1 MSKRLAVEYAD
12 TCNFIVGCTGCE
24 LSSRGQN
31 ICWADKMFNRGKA
44 MNPQTWIH
52 NRQFIGD
59 VQFYRERLQKLNCK
73 IPRFYLNGMGDPFCP
88 DSPLIRDIPNW
99 LEVLS
104 AENEKHL
111 SQTEIY
117 WWHIIQALLKNP
129 QSHLVLLT
137 KWPENIPTDLPDLPN
152 LWIGTSSDGS
162 QVKRIKALW
171 ELDYPRKVLSLE
183 PIKGIISRYIFDEY
197 LRNIDWMIIGGLSTG
212 VHDFVPQRRG
222 YAEMYV
228 LKNMIDYCQ
237 GLNISVYTKLN
248 LYEFRGKRIPGWE
261 DFEPIKEFPNV

>member
-1 MSKRLAVEYAD
+1 MSKQLAVEYAD

-59 VQFYRERLQKLNCK
+59 VQFYRERLQKLDCK

-117 WWHIIQALLKNP
+117 WWHIIQALLNNP
-129 QSHLVLLT
+129 QSHLILLT

-152 LWIGTSSDGS
+152 LWVGASSGGSHYQRIKTLCDHPYGRKVISLEPYTGSLSDGS
-162 QVKRIKALW
+162 CENAIYMLRNKMYR
-171 ELDYPRKVLSLE
+171 RKVQ
-183 PIKGIISRYIFDEY
+183 GI
-197 LRNIDWMIIGGLSTG
+197 IIGGYSRKRIELGSDKCIQYILRHAKTCNIP
-212 VHDFVPQRRG
+212 V
-222 YAEMYV
+222 YV
-228 LKNMIDYCQ
+228 KS
-237 GLNISVYTKLN
+237 NISKY
-248 LYEFRGKRIPGWE
+248 YPEFAG
-261 DFEPIKEFPNV
+261 IKEFPKIEC